1 MAIGL
6 FIGSKLYKFKLI
18 YNAFKVF
25 KDYVI
30 QIHSAMSKSTKVAKK
45 SKKDLKSDQRDL
57 FKSLVP
63 IFKLKLGNLGNRVL
77 CKLQG
82 YVQDGEKIQDDPV
95 DSIDDK
101 RTETFGMYDI
111 SYMTTQCN
119 ISGSYLVKNDK
130 LPIMCKSVMYNRK
143 FLSGNL
149 FSCFLYFT
157 LDNATR
163 EMLTDPSKYNDRMM
177 SGEFTLE
184 LLTIDDDFLETFLK
198 YKRGILENQLMESLF
213 DAFDAANDDE
223 KENIMTNI
231 QNTVTE
237 KLEVYKKYFEP
248 ITIES
253 PKKHKIVAAMD
264 GLFANSHMTELIDF
278 GLKFRDK
285 KRIDE
290 SCPDQT
296 FEVPKKIINSKDL
309 KDDPDNIDEKL
320 DKLLENCSDSDYSD
334 N

>member
-1 MAIGL
+1 
-6 FIGSKLYKFKLI
+6 
-18 YNAFKVF
+18 
-25 KDYVI
+25 
-30 QIHSAMSKSTKVAKK
+30 MSKSTKVAKK
-45 SKKDLKSDQRDL
+45 SKKDLKADQREI

-63 IFKLKLGNLGNRVL
+63 IFKLKLGSMGNRVL

-82 YVQDGEKIQDDPV
+82 YVQNGEKIQDDAV

-111 SYMTTQCN
+111 SYLTTQCN

-157 LDNATR
+157 IDSTTR
-163 EMLTDPSKYNDRMM
+163 DILTDPSKYNDRMM
-177 SGEFTLE
+177 SGTFTVE
-184 LLTIDDDFLETFLK
+184 LLTIDDDFLENFLK
-198 YKRGILENQLMESLF
+198 HKKHILEDQLMESLI
-213 DAFDAANDDE
+213 DAFENANDDE

-231 QNTVTE
+231 QNTINV

-248 ITIES
+248 ISIET
-253 PKKHKIVAAMD
+253 PKKTKIIATMD
-264 GLFANSHMTELIDF
+264 ELFANPHMTELIDF

-285 KRIDE
+285 KRIEE

-296 FEVPKKIINSKDL
+296 FEVPKKIINLKDL
-309 KDDPDNIDEKL
+309 KDDPDNMDEKL